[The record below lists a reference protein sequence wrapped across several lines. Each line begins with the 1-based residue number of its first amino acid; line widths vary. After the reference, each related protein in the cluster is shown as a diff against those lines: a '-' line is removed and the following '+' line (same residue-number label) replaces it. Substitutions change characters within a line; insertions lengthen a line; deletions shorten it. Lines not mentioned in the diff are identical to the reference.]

1 MKIDTDLIIPYSLA
15 IGLANLILSGIL
27 TLISAF
33 VFHFPITGEV
43 LLTNYIIGYIILWIT
58 SIDLIEE

>member
-15 IGLANLILSGIL
+15 VGFANLILSGIL
-27 TLISAF
+27 TLISAL

>member
-15 IGLANLILSGIL
+15 VGLANLMLSGIL
-27 TLISAF
+27 TLISAL
-33 VFHFPITGEV
+33 VFHFRITGEV
-43 LLTNYIIGYIILWIT
+43 ILTNYIIGYIILWIT

>member
-15 IGLANLILSGIL
+15 VGFANLVLSGIL
-27 TLISAF
+27 TLISAL

-43 LLTNYIIGYIILWIT
+43 ILTNYIIGYIILWIT